1 MLTEENILGLLNG
14 TLTPEESARVAAEL
28 ARDPGAARRAFGPDR
43 LAALGVLLRTSAP
56 APALVPNPPSSAKPI
71 SGPELSADEVLRQA
85 LREAGQGGWAY
96 RPAAGERGPGLG
108 ATLAA
113 ALREWSRTWHAR
125 VLMMSLALGLAFAV
139 FVLLKSGTLDKE
151 HPLRRA
157 RPDSGAASP
166 ATNPPSTSSQ
176 P

>member
-28 ARDPGAARRAFGPDR
+28 ARDPGAARRAFGPER
-43 LAALGVLLRTSAP
+43 LAALGVLLRSSAP
-56 APALVPNPPSSAKPI
+56 APVLVPTPSAAKPI

-125 VLMMSLALGLAFAV
+125 VLMMILALGLAFAV
-139 FVLLKSGTLDKE
+139 FVLLKSGTLMKK
-151 HPLRRA
+151 HPLH
-157 RPDSGAASP
+157 RPPPDAGAATP
-166 ATNPPSTSSQ
+166 TTNPPPTGSQ

>member
-28 ARDPGAARRAFGPDR
+28 ARDPGAARRALGPDR

-139 FVLLKSGTLDKE
+139 FVLLKSETLMKK
-151 HPLRRA
+151 HPLH
-157 RPDSGAASP
+157 RPPPDAGAATH
-166 ATNPPSTSSQ
+166 TNPPPISSQ

>member
-43 LAALGVLLRTSAP
+43 LAALAVLLRT
-56 APALVPNPPSSAKPI
+56 

-113 ALREWSRTWHAR
+113 AWREWSRTWHAR

>member
-43 LAALGVLLRTSAP
+43 LAALGVLLRSSAP

-125 VLMMSLALGLAFAV
+125 VLMLGLALGLAFAV
-139 FVLLKSGTLDKE
+139 FVLLKSGTLMKE
-151 HPLRRA
+151 HPLY
-157 RPDSGAASP
+157 RPPPDVGP
-166 ATNPPSTSSQ
+166 TTRTNLPPTSSQ

>member
-14 TLTPEESARVAAEL
+14 TLTPEERARVAAEL
-28 ARDPGAARRAFGPDR
+28 ARDPGAARRAFGPER
-43 LAALGVLLRTSAP
+43 LAALAVLLRTSAP
-56 APALVPNPPSSAKPI
+56 APARVPPPPSAAKPI
-71 SGPELSADEVLRQA
+71 SGPELSAEETLRQA

-108 ATLAA
+108 TTLAA

-125 VLMMSLALGLAFAV
+125 VLMLGLTLGLAFAV
-139 FVLLKSGTLDKE
+139 FGLLKSETLMKE
-151 HPLRRA
+151 HRLH
-157 RPDSGAASP
+157 RPPPGAGAATP
-166 ATNPPSTSSQ
+166 TTNLPPTGSR